1 MIAARPSPKGSPVRL
16 PTLLITAAACA
27 LTLAHCSHDS
37 NTLTVSPPL
46 PPAEEP
52 PDDAPGA
59 YISDAGA
66 IPGESDRQKNEGPRG
81 SGSESP
87 PGATPRN

>member
-1 MIAARPSPKGSPVRL
+1 MRPTIILMI
-16 PTLLITAAACA
+16 AAACA

-66 IPGESDRQKNEGPRG
+66 IPGERDRQKQEESRG
-81 SGSESP
+81 SEDSSQSSSP
-87 PGATPRN
+87 ND

>member
-1 MIAARPSPKGSPVRL
+1 MRL
-16 PTLLITAAACA
+16 SLLFVTAACA
-27 LTLAHCSHDS
+27 LSLARCSHDS

-59 YISDAGA
+59 YVSDAGVL
-66 IPGESDRQKNEGPRG
+66 PGSSDRKEKERDEAGG
-81 SGSESP
+81 GASSTSP
-87 PGATPRN
+87 E

>member
-1 MIAARPSPKGSPVRL
+1 MRL
-16 PTLLITAAACA
+16 PWFVMLSSVCA
-27 LTLAHCSHDS
+27 LSLSLAQCSHDS

-59 YISDAGA
+59 YASDAGA
-66 IPGESDRQKNEGPRG
+66 AP
-81 SGSESP
+81 
-87 PGATPRN
+87 